1 MKFSEILQAR
11 LNRPENKGDE
21 FGYTSQADQNSKRVI
36 NKNGSFN
43 LVRIGEKKSLYHSLV
58 TMPWW
63 QFIPTI
69 AGTYVV
75 VNMLLPPYTC

>member
-21 FGYTSQADQNSKRVI
+21 FGYTNQADQNSKRVI

-43 LVRIGEKKSLYHSLV
+43 LVRIGEKNRCI
-58 TMPWW
+58 TPW
-63 QFIPTI
+63 
-69 AGTYVV
+69 
-75 VNMLLPPYTC
+75 